1 MLSTLQTLGPHNRH
15 SRLYNNRVLSD
26 FTNVK
31 TEAQRVVDCPKP
43 QSLGVVCVQTC
54 AEYNLSFYPLN
65 NPEMLSSLLD
75 VTQDSKVLAG
85 HGKAGSPREPVPRRW
100 S

>member
-1 MLSTLQTLGPHNRH
+1 M
-15 SRLYNNRVLSD
+15 
-26 FTNVK
+26 
-31 TEAQRVVDCPKP
+31 VDCPKP
-43 QSLGVVCVQTC
+43 QSLSVICVQTC
-54 AEYNLSFYPLN
+54 AEFCRSKLSFYLLN
-65 NPEMLSSLLD
+65 NPETLSNLSD